1 MQHNTI
7 HRQPK
12 KVDAI
17 NRILPPKTKRQLR
30 HFFGMINYYHDMWMK
45 RSHVLA
51 PLTALASNKVK
62 WTWSEPQQKA
72 FEEAK
77 QMVMR
82 EVILNY
88 PDFNKPF
95 HIFADAS
102 NYQLGSV
109 IMQNE
114 KPLAFYT
121 RKMNKA
127 QAKYTTGE
135 QELLSIVETLKE
147 FQKHTNGTTSNSSH

>member
-1 MQHNTI
+1 
-7 HRQPK
+7 
-12 KVDAI
+12 
-17 NRILPPKTKRQLR
+17 
-30 HFFGMINYYHDMWMK
+30 MWRK

-62 WTWSEPQQKA
+62 WTWSQPQQKA

-77 QMVMR
+77 QMVLR
-82 EVILNY
+82 EATLTY
-88 PDFNKPF
+88 PDFTIPF
-95 HIFADAS
+95 HIYTDAS

-109 IMQNE
+109 IMQKG

-121 RKMNKA
+121 RKMNRA
-127 QAKYTTGE
+127 QARYTTGE

-147 FQKHTNGTTSNSSH
+147 FQNILMGQQIVVHTDHLNLLYQKMASNRLVRWRLIVEEFGPQFKHVKGQKNS